1 MLMRTAAADPILDE
15 MRWKSYMALSN
26 EIIVIPSEKMNR
38 EISSDIPITIL
49 EVENYLI
56 SNNYY
61 ESKDVLNFYNQT
73 ILYVN
78 QYKSGLRNVKGALE
92 EIALLIEDELKNK
105 ILLNMPRPKG
115 VPNKI
120 TSEVKEKLQLLIDE
134 LIESLE
140 INKLDTN
147 QRIKM
152 LQIALQYTL
161 PRLQSMVVR
170 DEVELDLPLFVE

>member
-1 MLMRTAAADPILDE
+1 
-15 MRWKSYMALSN
+15 
-26 EIIVIPSEKMNR
+26 
-38 EISSDIPITIL
+38 
-49 EVENYLI
+49 
-56 SNNYY
+56 
-61 ESKDVLNFYNQT
+61 
-73 ILYVN
+73 
-78 QYKSGLRNVKGALE
+78 
-92 EIALLIEDELKNK
+92 
-105 ILLNMPRPKG
+105 MPRPKG
-115 VPNKI
+115 APNKI

-170 DEVELDLPLFVE
+170 DEVEVDFPLFVE